1 MKKMKKFLAL
11 LITLAMV
18 LSMGMTVF
26 ATGETEGGDEGGDE
40 GGTPTAVTTGT
51 ITLKNATKGYAY
63 TAYKILDATYKTTTT
78 GEGDEATTS
87 TSVAYTTKNPEIFK
101 GEGSPWIVAEKA
113 DASGNYN
120 VQLAEEKTA
129 DDVNA
134 WIKTNIAHFSSIA
147 PGEGV
152 DEDGLASAKTV
163 KWKGLNFGYY
173 YITSGLGANV
183 TVDSTTPDVEVYDKN
198 TTEPEDPEKTIIE
211 VDGVAKDKVTQA
223 DAHVGSIVKF
233 QIDAKTN
240 NWIDKDTIRTEWEIT
255 DTPTNMTIDKDSV
268 EVKVNGSKLT
278 SGYSATVT
286 DGVLKVNIPMIDNK
300 GNSIYAANTLDTN
313 DKIYGLIPIEIT
325 YTATIDKEAGDAPAK
340 NQIPGPGET
349 PPPPVVI
356 NTYAFQVAKVDGEEY
371 PLQGAQFEL
380 WSKKSGNTDAKLTFI
395 DNDDGTY
402 TYSEAATGTVTTL
415 DMTTNTTIVIKGLD
429 KEWTYT
435 LKEITVPEGYNQA
448 DDKTVNGSDLTKVAE
463 KVVQGDGTETTT
475 TVTDTTINST
485 ELFKATVKNNAG
497 AELPSTGGIGTTI
510 FYIVG
515 AILVVGAGVV
525 LITRRRM
532 GVQ

>member
-63 TAYKILDATYKTTTT
+63 TAYKILDATQKTTTT

-340 NQIPGPGET
+340 NQIPGSSTE
-349 PPPPVVI
+349 VD
-356 NTYAFQVAKVDGEEY
+356 TYAFQIAKTDGTD
-371 PLQGAQFEL
+371 PLPGAQFEL
-380 WSKKSGNTDAKLTFI
+380 WYNDQALTFI
-395 DNDDGTY
+395 DNGDGTY
-402 TYSEAATGTVTTL
+402 TYSAEGTVTTL
-415 DMTTNTTIVIKGLD
+415 DMTTNTTISVKGLD
-429 KEWTYT
+429 HSWAYI
-435 LKEITVPEGYNQA
+435 LKEITVPSGYNKIE
-448 DDKTVNGSDLTKVAE
+448 DMTVEGSDLTKV
-463 KVVQGDGTETTT
+463 VDGTDTSMASTALSKR
-475 TVTDTTINST
+475 TV
-485 ELFKATVKNNAG
+485 VNNKG

-510 FYIVG
+510 FYIIG
-515 AILVVGAGVV
+515 AILVIGAGVV
-525 LITRRRM
+525 IVTKRRM
-532 GVQ
+532 NNDQ